1 MKLLKSYKIIILQ
14 SLILS
19 GTTLAAPGDFNG
31 FRNIGSIDELMALPR
46 EELCSNGGPS
56 RNEIHQI
63 LLNGPLALPMYQ
75 NDPNAARML
84 INEQSQNIWA
94 KIKQK
99 CSTKYSVPPRKLTK
113 AMLSNEEEMCK
124 AGAPTKDELKV
135 FIKES
140 NEIDIDEQ
148 LRKMPYE
155 GRLLMEETAKLNGT
169 TFREMFIDDVTNAA
183 AKNWQKACSGKSYL
197 KKSEKKSTQ
206 ERKDNNPPS
215 NIKNEDNSD
224 VSQKAY
230 NISDQKLNDTWN
242 KLSKDIRK
250 KLLPAQREWIKSK
263 SICNGNWVC
272 LTDMTDKRTLEL
284 EAENASQ

>member
-19 GTTLAAPGDFNG
+19 GTALAAPGDFNG
-31 FRNIGSIDELMALPR
+31 FRDIGSIDELMALPQ

-63 LLNGPLALPMYQ
+63 LINEPLTLSMYQ

-84 INEQSQNIWA
+84 INEQSQNINA

-99 CSTKYSVPPRKLTK
+99 CSTKENVSTRKLTR
-113 AMLSNEEEMCK
+113 AMLRNEEEMCK
-124 AGAPTKDELKV
+124 AGAPTKEELKV
-135 FIKES
+135 LIKES
-140 NEIDIDEQ
+140 NEIDEQ
-148 LRKMPYE
+148 LRAMPYE
-155 GRLLMEETAKLNGT
+155 GRLLMEEAAKLNGT
-169 TFREMFIDDVTNAA
+169 TLREMFIDDVTNAA
-183 AKNWQKACSGKSYL
+183 AKNWQKACSEKSYI

-206 ERKDNNPPS
+206 ERKDNNPSS

-242 KLSKDIRK
+242 KLNKDIRK
-250 KLLPAQREWIKSK
+250 KLLPSQREWIKSK

-272 LTDMTDKRTLEL
+272 LTDMTNKRIFEL
-284 EAENASQ
+284 EAENAS

>member
-84 INEQSQNIWA
+84 INEQSQNINA

-99 CSTKYSVPPRKLTK
+99 CSTKENVSTRKLTR
-113 AMLSNEEEMCK
+113 AMLRNEEEMCK

-135 FIKES
+135 LIKES
-140 NEIDIDEQ
+140 NEIDEQ
-148 LRKMPYE
+148 LRAMPY
-155 GRLLMEETAKLNGT
+155 G
-169 TFREMFIDDVTNAA
+169 
-183 AKNWQKACSGKSYL
+183 
-197 KKSEKKSTQ
+197 
-206 ERKDNNPPS
+206 
-215 NIKNEDNSD
+215 
-224 VSQKAY
+224 
-230 NISDQKLNDTWN
+230 
-242 KLSKDIRK
+242 
-250 KLLPAQREWIKSK
+250 
-263 SICNGNWVC
+263 
-272 LTDMTDKRTLEL
+272 
-284 EAENASQ
+284 

>member
-14 SLILS
+14 ALILS

-31 FRNIGSIDELMALPR
+31 FRNIGSIDELMALPQ
-46 EELCSNGGPS
+46 EKLCSNGGPS

-169 TFREMFIDDVTNAA
+169 TLREMFIDDVTNAA
-183 AKNWQKACSGKSYL
+183 AKNWEKSCPEKSYI
-197 KKSEKKSTQ
+197 KKSSKNNDRKKDDTQ
-206 ERKDNNPPS
+206 PNFKAESKADF
-215 NIKNEDNSD
+215 
-224 VSQKAY
+224 SQEEY
-230 NISDQKLNDTWN
+230 NISDRKLNDAWN
-242 KLSKDIRK
+242 KLNKETRNS
-250 KLLPAQREWIKSK
+250 LLPAQRKWIKSK
-263 SICNGNWVC
+263 SACNGNWEC
-272 LTDMTDKRTLEL
+272 LTDMTNQRILEL
-284 EAENASQ
+284 EAENGK